1 MKKSCIYDIYIPRNI
16 LKENIEKLKNYEIN
30 KSRPLTSLEAFLK
43 DIDKKSQIEIQK
55 KFDLMKK
62 LSNRYGVLLIIKY
75 LI

>member
-1 MKKSCIYDIYIPRNI
+1 MIFIYHRNI

-30 KSRPLTSLEAFLK
+30 KSKPLTSLEAFLK